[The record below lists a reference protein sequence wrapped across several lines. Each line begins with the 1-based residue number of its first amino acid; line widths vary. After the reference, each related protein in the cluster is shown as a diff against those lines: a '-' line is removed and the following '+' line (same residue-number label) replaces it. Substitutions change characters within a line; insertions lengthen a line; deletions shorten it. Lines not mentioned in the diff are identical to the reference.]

1 VARMSWPATRTR
13 MSCVLALASSWR
25 ATWVRSRGHCP
36 FCPRRRWNLSRSCRR
51 PASRSLGVL
60 FEVSCAEVPARALPR
75 FLKWEPRAPR
85 AVRVLTDSEMS
96 LPSFESSS
104 LTSKSAASSSSDI
117 SQSSTGRR
125 MWGGGSPACGSQDHP
140 QAAPPRVLRVLRP
153 GPDFGRIGTRV
164 PDQAQIGNR
173 GQPRFPAPAN
183 RESGLA
189 PIPGQIGTQIGAG
202 NRGVTSLSG

>member
-1 VARMSWPATRTR
+1 MTWPATWMTSPATRMSWPVARMSWPPTRTR

-51 PASRSLGVL
+51 PASRSLVYVQFIGRW
-60 FEVSCAEVPARALPR
+60 FIGRWEPESCSRSLARRSLHALPR

-104 LTSKSAASSSSDI
+104 LTSKSAASSISDI
-117 SQSSTGRR
+117 SRESSNRKADVRPG
-125 MWGGGSPACGSQDHP
+125 CGSQDHP
-140 QAAPPRVLRVLRP
+140 QAAPQ
-153 GPDFGRIGTRV
+153 GY
-164 PDQAQIGNR
+164 
-173 GQPRFPAPAN
+173 
-183 RESGLA
+183 
-189 PIPGQIGTQIGAG
+189 
-202 NRGVTSLSG
+202 